1 MSETNP
7 YNARLRRFSSRLQ
20 RLGHVYLKDQL
31 QNAKS
36 YRRIAG
42 YFRSSIFELVDEEIS
57 SIDKVQIVCNSDLD
71 PNDIRVAQGVRD
83 RLLKEKWNETPVN
96 VDALLHRKKYR
107 RLYDLLS
114 KGNLEIRVVGRN
126 YAPFLHGKAGI
137 IEAADGHK
145 TAFIGSLNETRQ
157 GWDAHYE
164 LLWEDSSAEG
174 VAWAEAEFAYL
185 WNQSVPLPNVIIEE
199 IKRCSDRQEYTRVED
214 CPEQNLPA
222 ASLVEA
228 PIYRRGES
236 LMPWQQAFVSMFI
249 AHRQTFGSARLLLAD
264 EVGLGKTLSL
274 AASALMGC
282 LLGDGPTLILCPS
295 NLRFQWQTE
304 LWDKLGIPSAVWTN
318 QKTWQDFHGHHIKT
332 RGPEDVANCPYQIA
346 LVSTGLVT
354 RETLEK
360 QALLQR
366 SYGTLILDEA
376 HRARRAANGEANNL
390 LQFISQAAEQSKHVL
405 LGTAT
410 PIQTKVEELWDL
422 LEILGQGADHVIGRI
437 FSQWRHHD
445 RVLPLLTGE
454 RSIYEEDEC
463 WDFIRNPLPPRDEDS
478 LYDHIRTDLNLKDS
492 EHFSSRSVTD
502 LDTFTRSELQDK
514 VSEPVNGL
522 SFFQRHNPIVRHTI
536 LRQRQT
542 LESQGLLDKV
552 AVEIHPIKQNQS
564 FLFDGLG
571 LRTSAEID
579 WAYTEAEA
587 FTELLGQRTRA
598 SGFMKNLILQR
609 ICSSLAS
616 GISTA
621 HRLLNKDTLE
631 ELEDP
636 SLISDLAALT
646 AEEKYHLER
655 IISYL
660 SQKPEDPKLEA
671 VYYYLIDEKW
681 LDLGCII
688 FSQYFDT
695 ANWVAE
701 SLAQKLPQTPIA
713 LYAGAGQSKVFKE
726 GAWTRTEREVIKE
739 AVRDRDIPL
748 VVATDAAC
756 EGLNL
761 QTLGTLINV
770 DLPWNPSRLEQRL
783 GRIKRFGQRRRT
795 VDMLNLVYQGTRD
808 EDVYNRLS
816 ERMKD
821 RYDVFGNL
829 PDVLDDEW
837 IEDIENWDRKMS
849 EYIESRKRVNAFELR
864 YGSSIQPKGDSW
876 ETCSKVLARRDIIEK
891 LSRPW

>member
-7 YNARLRRFSSRLQ
+7 YNARLQRFSSRLH
-20 RLGHVYLKDQL
+20 RLRHVYLKDRL

-57 SIDKVQIVCNSDLD
+57 HIGKVQIVCNSDLD
-71 PNDIRVAQGVRD
+71 PNDIRVAQSVRN

-107 RLYDLLS
+107 RLHDLLS
-114 KGNLEIRVVGRN
+114 QGNLEIRVVGRN

-137 IEAADGHK
+137 IETASGSK
-145 TAFIGSLNETRQ
+145 TAFIGSLNETRH

-164 LLWEDSSAEG
+164 LLWEDSSEEG
-174 VAWAEAEFAYL
+174 IAWAEAEFDYL
-185 WNQSVPLPNVIIEE
+185 WNQSVPLPDVIIEE
-199 IKRCSDRQEYTRVED
+199 IKRCADRQEYTRVED
-214 CPEQNLPA
+214 CPEEKLPA

-228 PIYRRGES
+228 PIYRRGET
-236 LMPWQQAFVSMFI
+236 LMPWQQAFVGMFI
-249 AHRQTFGSARLLLAD
+249 EHRQTFGAARLLLAD

-282 LLGDGPTLILCPS
+282 LLNDGPALILCPS

-318 QKTWQDFHGHHIKT
+318 QKTWQDFRGHHIKT
-332 RGPEDVANCPYQIA
+332 RGPEDVANCPYQIG
-346 LVSTGLVT
+346 LVSTGLVI
-354 RETLEK
+354 RETLERA
-360 QALLQR
+360 ALLQR
-366 SYGTLILDEA
+366 AYGTLILDEA
-376 HRARRAANGEANNL
+376 HRARRAPNGEANNL
-390 LQFISQAAEQSKHVL
+390 LKFISQAAERSKNVL

-422 LEILGQGADHVIGRI
+422 LEVLNQGADHVTGRM
-437 FSQWRHHD
+437 FGRWHHCQQ
-445 RVLPLLTGE
+445 VLPLVTGE
-454 RSIYEEDEC
+454 QNIRDEADC
-463 WDFIRNPLPPRDEDS
+463 WEFIRNPLPPRDEDS
-478 LYDHIRTDLNLKDS
+478 LYDHIRSDLTLKDS
-492 EHFSSRSVTD
+492 EHFSSRPVTA
-502 LDTFTRSELQDK
+502 LDSFTRSELQDK
-514 VSEPVNGL
+514 VSETVNGL
-522 SFFQRHNPIVRHTI
+522 SFFQRHNPIVRHTV

-542 LESQGLLDKV
+542 LENQGLLDKV
-552 AVEIHPIKQNQS
+552 AVEIHPNRQNHN
-564 FLFDGLG
+564 FLFEGLG

-579 WAYTEAEA
+579 WAYGEAET
-587 FTELLGQRTRA
+587 FTELLSQRTKA
-598 SGFMKNLILQR
+598 SGFMKSLILQR

-621 HRLLNKDTLE
+621 HKLLNKDTLE
-631 ELEDP
+631 ELED
-636 SLISDLAALT
+636 SALISDLAAIT

-655 IISYL
+655 IIRYL

-671 VYYYLIDEKW
+671 VYHYLIHEKW

-701 SLAQKLPQTPIA
+701 TLAEKLPQTPIA
-713 LYAGAGQSKVFKE
+713 LYAGAGQSKIFKE
-726 GAWTRTEREVIKE
+726 GAWTRADREEIKD
-739 AVRDRDIPL
+739 AVRDRDISL

-783 GRIKRFGQRRRT
+783 GRIKRYGQRRNT

-816 ERMKD
+816 ERMRD
-821 RYDVFGNL
+821 RYDIFGNL
-829 PDVLDDEW
+829 PDVLDDDW

-849 EYIESRKRVNAFELR
+849 EYIEGRKRVNAFELR
-864 YGSSIQPKGDSW
+864 YSSSIRPKGDKW
-876 ETCSKVLARRDIIEK
+876 ETCSQVLARRDIIEK
-891 LSRPW
+891 LSQPW